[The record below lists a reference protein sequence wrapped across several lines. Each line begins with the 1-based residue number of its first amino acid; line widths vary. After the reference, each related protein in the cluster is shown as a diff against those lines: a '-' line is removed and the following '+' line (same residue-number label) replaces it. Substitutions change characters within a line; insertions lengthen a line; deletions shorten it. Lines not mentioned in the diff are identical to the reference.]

1 MERMTYANNS
11 WLELQIQQA
20 LENVFRNYKE
30 SADDAVRALVVIPID
45 SEISLHL
52 AKMITKEL
60 DVLANGS

>member
-1 MERMTYANNS
+1 MTYANNS

-60 DVLANGS
+60 DVLANVS

>member
-1 MERMTYANNS
+1 MTYANNS

-30 SADDAVRALVVIPID
+30 SADDSVRALVVIPID

-52 AKMITKEL
+52 AKMVTEEL
-60 DVLANGS
+60 DVLANGP

>member
-1 MERMTYANNS
+1 MTYANNS

-45 SEISLHL
+45 GEISLHL

-60 DVLANGS
+60 DVLANGP

>member
-1 MERMTYANNS
+1 MTYANNS

-60 DVLANGS
+60 DVLANGP

>member
-1 MERMTYANNS
+1 MTYANNS